1 VKKIIFTKDCNYE
14 GKIVKANKELN
25 PKKVK
30 DWDLI
35 WKLNEKG
42 HIKPLTEKEFL
53 EIKGSISKKERKDED

>member
-42 HIKPLTEKEFL
+42 HQFISSFLNKITLPKDIKKSF
-53 EIKGSISKKERKDED
+53 